1 MKLFWEL
8 QVLFISTRRHS
19 FCFQQDSPD
28 IYVSFPWMGPLISWQ
43 RRQYGQNVYGQKDG
57 GQYLSLE
64 GLMEALLHNI
74 LLQLMKDDVEK
85 HSSLDFCRPCFKKYH
100 SLSFHLLLFLF
111 YLCWS
116 FRFNFPWLIPITN
129 SIKIRFWAA
138 TPVVNLIQYRNQI
151 TFFIPSVSHS
161 FANATIL
168 LK

>member
-1 MKLFWEL
+1 MFRFHEWVHFMATPAWPKRVWTE
-8 QVLFISTRRHS
+8 R
-19 FCFQQDSPD
+19 C
-28 IYVSFPWMGPLISWQ
+28 
-43 RRQYGQNVYGQKDG
+43 G
-57 GQYLSLE
+57 GQYRSLE
-64 GLMEALLHNI
+64 GLMEVLLHNI
-74 LLQLMKDDVEK
+74 LLELMKDDVEK

-111 YLCWS
+111 YSCWS
-116 FRFNFPWLIPITN
+116 FRFNFPRLIPITN

-168 LK
+168 K